1 MKKIKKK
8 ICSLISSLLV
18 PTSFVSTSSKFKAF
32 DEDEYVVYKDA
43 KKFEDDKDAKKF
55 EDDKEDP
62 ENEDEE
68 ISEEDTDYDDIAY
81 ENYGLQ
87 AGLTD
92 EILNYVKSH
101 PWKTAGWLSLFL
113 LTKNTVS
120 GIYDTLCSPS
130 GKTWDEITN
139 ELITKHLANKQEN
152 QSKEFDKIKDKD
164 KIITIINILK
174 DISNRMSRGCESLG
188 PIDTTQLAVRNVPD
202 AIKDILYYNFRGNY
216 QQNEETVVRKAK
228 DRKNWMC
235 YHVAITLKKCCDKL
249 GLKSTLYMNYT
260 GHVCLLVKSPCTFSY
275 KDNTKN
281 ALYRFYK
288 GNVCSFHGIN
298 GKCFESE
305 KSYSVFGSEKTRN
318 YYNTD
323 IIYGKNNKCYRLIDD
338 PNNDDIHKAKKVF
351 EVDKNSFRGETQ
363 AEKNKRA
370 IESRKLQKK
379 KNDLIS
385 TIIEGNELAIAQNTN
400 IKELPLR
407 TKPLNYTP
415 PASYIDMLRQP

>member
-8 ICSLISSLLV
+8 IYSLISSLLV
-18 PTSFVSTSSKFKAF
+18 PGSFVSTTSNFKALN
-32 DEDEYVVYKDA
+32 EDKYVMYGGEPEI
-43 KKFEDDKDAKKF
+43 EDD
-55 EDDKEDP
+55 EN
-62 ENEDEE
+62 NEDEWDY
-68 ISEEDTDYDDIAY
+68 EENDSYDD
-81 ENYGLQ
+81 YGLEV
-87 AGLTD
+87 GTGN

-120 GIYDTLCSPS
+120 GIYDTLRSPS

-216 QQNEETVVRKAK
+216 QQNEETVVRKAI

-260 GHVCLLVKSPCTFSY
+260 GHVCLLVKSPCKFSY
-275 KDNTKN
+275 QDNTKN
-281 ALYRFYK
+281 TLYRFYK
-288 GNVCSFHGIN
+288 DNVCSFHGIN

-323 IIYGKNNKCYRLIDD
+323 IIYGKNNKCYRIVPD
-338 PNNDDIHKAKKVF
+338 NINDDTSVATQVF
-351 EVDKNSFRGETQ
+351 ENQT
-363 AEKNKRA
+363 
-370 IESRKLQKK
+370 KK

-385 TIIEGNELAIAQNTN
+385 TIIEGNELAIAQNPN
-400 IKELPLR
+400 IKELPIG
-407 TKPLNYTP
+407 TKPLNYMP
-415 PASYIDMLRQP
+415 PASYIDMLRQS